1 MSMKIISTNVYVGP
15 NTWAGFP
22 VIRHVIDL
30 DVLEQWPS
38 AKIGE
43 AFIEALVESL
53 PGLDEHGCSYR
64 EKGGFLRRLKEDEG
78 TWLGHVW
85 EHCALEVQCMAGADV
100 SFGRTRST
108 GTSGQYN
115 MVYAYKQR
123 NVGLDA
129 GDLAL
134 RLLMHL
140 LPSSCKRRLNTL
152 LTLILHGM
160 TSLMNLY

>member
-1 MSMKIISTNVYVGP
+1 MHIISSNVYVGP

-30 DVLEQWPS
+30 GVLEQWPS
-38 AKIGE
+38 GKIGE
-43 AFIEALVESL
+43 AFIAALVDSL

-64 EKGGFLRRLKEDEG
+64 ESGGFLRRLREDEG

-85 EHCALEVQCMAGADV
+85 EHCALEVQSMAGAEV

-108 GTSGQYN
+108 GTPGQYN

-129 GDLAL
+129 GELAL

-140 LPSSCKRRLNTL
+140 CLRSCKHRLNTL
-152 LTLILHGM
+152 LTPILNGKTNL
-160 TSLMNLY
+160 TSSY